1 MLSQLSVQR
10 TIVSVAGIT
19 AKSCFNSNLLLVETE
34 QAMMRSADEVII
46 VADSTKFGHQSLA
59 RMCELKDISK
69 LVVDNEISE
78 NWRSKLRAYGVE
90 LFVAG
95 EMENG
100 ERNMKMLSMDPPL
113 PCMLPCFF
121 SMPVKVSPVYW
132 EP

>member
-19 AKSCFNSNLLLVETE
+19 AKGCFNSNLLLVETE
-34 QAMMRSADEVII
+34 QAMMRSADEVIV

-78 NWRSKLRAYGVE
+78 NWRSKLRAHGIE

-100 ERNMKMLSMDPPL
+100 
-113 PCMLPCFF
+113 
-121 SMPVKVSPVYW
+121 
-132 EP
+132 